1 MPQKRNPDGA
11 ELIRGKVGRITGDLV
26 ALLTV
31 LKGLPLA
38 YNKDL
43 QEDKE
48 ALFDAADTL
57 SLSLSLLPPMFLS
70 LKWNR
75 AHMRQAVEGGFLNA
89 TDLADYLVKKGIPF
103 REAHAVVGRLVRTA
117 AERGVGL
124 TELPL
129 SEMQA
134 ACPQIGEDVYA
145 ALSLDA
151 CLAAR
156 DVAGGTAPKRVVEAI
171 RAARERVARALS

>member
-1 MPQKRNPDGA
+1 MEVDGIDPARIPTHIAAVMDGNGRWATQRGLKRTEGHA
-11 ELIRGKVGRITGDLV
+11 AGE
-26 ALLTV
+26 
-31 LKGLPLA
+31 
-38 YNKDL
+38 
-43 QEDKE
+43 E